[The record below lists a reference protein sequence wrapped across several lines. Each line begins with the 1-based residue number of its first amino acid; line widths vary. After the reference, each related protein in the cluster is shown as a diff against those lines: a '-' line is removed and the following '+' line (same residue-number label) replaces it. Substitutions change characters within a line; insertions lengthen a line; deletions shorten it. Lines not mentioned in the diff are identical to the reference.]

1 MTRGAVEECI
11 HEEIPL
17 SAAMGTQVVV
27 ATPES
32 VVLAAPLA
40 PNVNHRATA
49 FGGSVAALAMLAGWT
64 LVDVR
69 MRDTGIR
76 AHTVVQTGDV
86 RFLAPAKASL
96 EARAFPPED
105 EAWRRFLT
113 TLRRWRR
120 ARIRLR
126 VEVRSDGELVATLD
140 GAYVSLADEG

>member
-49 FGGSVAALAMLAGWT
+49 FGGSVAALALLAGWT
-64 LVDVR
+64 LVDLR
-69 MRDTGIR
+69 LRGTDIR
-76 AHTVVQTGDV
+76 AHTVVQTGDIH
-86 RFLAPAKASL
+86 FLAPAKTGL
-96 EARAFPPED
+96 EARAFPPEE

-113 TLRRWRR
+113 TLERWGR
-120 ARIRLR
+120 ARLRLR
-126 VEVRSDGELVATLD
+126 VEVHSGGERVATLD
-140 GAYVSLADEG
+140 AAYVSLTNGE